1 MQKTGFCFV
10 TNSTR
15 GRFQSNIAE
24 KLAKLLI
31 NQLAVHPQGSHGCQK
46 NEKNSQNSNFW
57 VLGATMQFK
66 RS

>member
-1 MQKTGFCFV
+1 MQKTGFCFM

-31 NQLAVHPQGSHGCQK
+31 NQLAVRPQGSHGCQK
-46 NEKNSQNSNFW
+46 NEKNSQNLNFW